1 MTLHTTYKES
11 VEEFEKEFTFLY
23 EPSEDPMRTFH
34 DTDDYL
40 IIKHNFEIT
49 LHTHTLKMLDV
60 QIAWMEGKKK
70 DTLEEAKKGITAA
83 QATAGYNIAL
93 KDSITHLQ
101 EQRALI
107 ELGIRCNVEMR
118 E

>member
-11 VEEFEKEFTFLY
+11 VELFDKKFKKLY
-23 EPSEDPMRTFH
+23 DEQQKKNVENLKATTGKNWQTYPQNEA
-34 DTDDYL
+34 
-40 IIKHNFEIT
+40 IKTH

-60 QIAWMEGKKK
+60 QIAWMEGEKK

-107 ELGIRCNVEMR
+107 EFGDKV
-118 E
+118 